1 MHNCYFCI
9 CFWIFWHDR
18 SFHNFVLYTLYYFL
32 LSKSV
37 QHCQNNTKKTVKI
50 DKNVCRKSWKSEKIG
65 QKKRKILLHCV
76 SFDKLYLNL
85 SVSLVFEKDDNNS
98 QFPIVGKNQR
108 TVKTLSKKK
117 STHMT
122 QFNNSTS
129 NILQPAILYT

>member
-1 MHNCYFCI
+1 MTGLFTI
-9 CFWIFWHDR
+9 
-18 SFHNFVLYTLYYFL
+18 SFFTPLYYFF

-117 STHMT
+117 YTHMT
-122 QFNNSTS
+122 QFNNSVWKFYFKYTS
-129 NILQPAILYT
+129 TCNFIHITITPNS